1 MASILAKFDV
11 FRRLDSEFQS
21 GTYHGAVVTVTTW
34 LLMSYLLW
42 KELGAMMYG
51 EYTTEVGITDDIDV
65 PVTINFNVT
74 MLDLPCKFAV
84 INIWDIFEDYK
95 INVTE
100 GVTER
105 TNMHYE
111 NGLLVEG
118 DVHEER
124 EIVTED
130 MGEVELDKLGH
141 HAVQLEKTDDK
152 DIDTV
157 LQEHFDMYD
166 NLFINFMANWCIWSK
181 RLAPVWESTA
191 LKVDEARWL
200 HKGTRSKLV
209 SVDCS
214 VYADVCRKHRIMG
227 FPTIYAFKKGEKGER
242 YEDDRTV
249 DKIFDWVSKTVRG
262 GNNEIPNTWKNAA
275 CRLAGSV
282 SVPRVPG
289 NLIFQAQSTGHS
301 LSPSMTNVSHHIDHL
316 SFGRDIDVSVLGLPP
331 AAAKSYSPLDGR
343 RFLVKELHHAPHH
356 YLKVV
361 KNRYSY
367 RGFFGSFGSTYE
379 AYQMTT
385 QNRVKTYHIM
395 GIPEA
400 QFTYTFASVSLDHAN
415 RGQGAYHSI
424 TNFCAIL
431 GGTYAVMELTN
442 TIMNQFLIYKGH
454 APRLPTRH

>member
-1 MASILAKFDV
+1 MASYLARFDL
-11 FRRLDSEFQS
+11 FRRLDNDFQS
-21 GTYHGAVVTVTTW
+21 GTYHGALISIVTW
-34 LLMSYLLW
+34 LIMGYLLF
-42 KELGAMMYG
+42 KELGNMYYG
-51 EYTTEVGITDDIDV
+51 EYEVQVGITDDSDV

-105 TNMHYE
+105 TNMHFE
-111 NGLLVEG
+111 DGDLVVG
-118 DVHEER
+118 DVHEDK
-124 EIVTED
+124 EIITED
-130 MGEVELDKLGH
+130 LGEVELDKLGH

-181 RLAPVWESTA
+181 RLSPVWENA
-191 LKVDEARWL
+191 AKKVDETRWL
-200 HKGTRSKLV
+200 HKDARNKLV
-209 SVDCS
+209 ALDCS
-214 VYADVCRKHRIMG
+214 IYADVCRKHRIMG
-227 FPTIYAFKKGEKGER
+227 FPTMFHFKKGQKGER

-249 DKIFDWVSKTVRG
+249 DKIVDWVTSQVRSGDNTV
-262 GNNEIPNTWKNAA
+262 PNTWKNAA
-275 CRLAGSV
+275 CRLAGRV
-282 SVPRVPG
+282 KVPRVPG
-289 NLIFQAQSTGHS
+289 NLIFQAQSAEHS

-316 SFGRDIDVSVLGLPP
+316 SFGRDIDVSMLGLPP
-331 AAAKSYSPLDGR
+331 SASKSYSPLDGR
-343 RFLVKELHHAPHH
+343 KYLVKELHHAPHH

-367 RGFFGSFGSTYE
+367 RGFFGSFGSTLD
-379 AYQMTT
+379 AFQMTT
-385 QNRVKTYHIM
+385 QNRIKTYHIM
-395 GIPEA
+395 GVPEA
-400 QFTYTFASVSLDHAN
+400 QFTYTFAPVTLDHAN
-415 RGQGAYHSI
+415 RAQGAYHSI

-442 TIMNQFLIYKGH
+442 MLLNQIVTSRGKL
-454 APRLPTRH
+454 LPTRH